1 MSIKIESTNHI
12 VAKVMIESIE
22 ETINGMDKWK
32 SATMQVS
39 EGLEIIKNAEKTI
52 SHLQQLQNQIE
63 EQLTNMAVKVKGY

>member
-1 MSIKIESTNHI
+1 MSIEIKSTNHI

-22 ETINGMDKWK
+22 KTIDGLDKWE

-39 EGLEIIKNAEKTI
+39 EALEIIKNAQTTI
-52 SHLQQLQNQIE
+52 AHLQQLQNQVE

>member
-1 MSIKIESTNHI
+1 MSIQIKGTNHI

-22 ETINGMDKWK
+22 NTINGLDKWE

-52 SHLQQLQNQIE
+52 AQLQQLQNQVE
-63 EQLTNMAVKVKGY
+63 EQLTNMAVQVKGY